1 MIQHQHLQQV
11 WQQQQQ
17 LAAVPAPSQQQH
29 FIHLQQQ
36 QQQQL
41 QQVGGTPLTFVTAAS
56 IGPQETVMNP
66 SGMAPTE
73 FNCLSCAG
81 RSYKVKAWRSGII
94 WREHLFSRPPEEV
107 QLQSAH

>member
-29 FIHLQQQ
+29 FIHLQQ

-81 RSYKVKAWRSGII
+81 RSYKVKDIQSGN
-94 WREHLFSRPPEEV
+94 E
-107 QLQSAH
+107 AH